1 MIKLLKKKNNDLLI
15 NKYYYSRFSKKNI
28 KFSISKKIDIINHY
42 NWWFNNKRNFYFYQ
56 TKNKKNF
63 YFWSEINFFKKKSY
77 CTCGFH
83 LDDKIN
89 ILDVII
95 IYKKFLK
102 LLKKKYKF
110 PIIGVTEKKNLFLI
124 KINENLG
131 FKKIINK
138 KSSQYIFLKKKYN
151 LKKNS
156 NNYIFFYMKN

>member
-1 MIKLLKKKNNDLLI
+1 MIRLLKKKNNDLLI
-15 NKYYYSRFSKKNI
+15 NKYYYSRISKKNN

-42 NWWFNNKRNFYFYQ
+42 KWWFSNKRNFYFYQ
-56 TKNKKNF
+56 TASNKF
-63 YFWSEINFFKKKSY
+63 IYFWSEVNFFRKKNY

-89 ILDVII
+89 IVDLITA
-95 IYKKFLK
+95 YKNFLK

-138 KSSQYIFLKKKYN
+138 KNSKYTFLRNKY
-151 LKKNS
+151 KIKDKS